1 MTNQEL
7 SAMIADEVK
16 KAVAPLYAQL
26 EQIKSPRAEIEEKKP
41 CHLKKDISGLI
52 MKKQVESK
60 NIKHYEELHFKIFL

>member
-26 EQIKSPRAEIEEKKP
+26 EQIKSTRAEIEDKTDKPFENGYFRSHYEKTGR
-41 CHLKKDISGLI
+41 I
-52 MKKQVESK
+52 KKQK
-60 NIKHYEELHFKIFL
+60 

>member
-26 EQIKSPRAEIEEKKP
+26 EQIKSTRAEIEDKTEKPFEKGSFRA
-41 CHLKKDISGLI
+41 HYEKTGRI
-52 MKKQVESK
+52 KKQK
-60 NIKHYEELHFKIFL
+60 